1 MHWQIFNKTLVI
13 MGTYNELRIKVLTE
27 IDDVLSSVD
36 VNKLHEMVDVIT
48 ANKELKV
55 LGYAAGRMGSGLKA
69 FVMRLNHLGIKASFF
84 GDNYVPPMNSNDVF
98 ICCSNSGTTKSV
110 VNILEIFKAKSGGKV
125 ISFVGNENSKMAELS
140 DIVVKFKTCNGGL
153 NSADDPSKINSI
165 QPMTTLT
172 EQAMFILFD
181 LIVMMIIDK
190 LGIDIKDTK
199 QYHSNIE

>member
-1 MHWQIFNKTLVI
+1 MYYKD
-13 MGTYNELRIKVLTE
+13 IKSTVLAE
-27 IDDVLSSVD
+27 IDEVLSSINAD
-36 VNKLHEMVDVIT
+36 SLNQLVNSILKNDEV
-48 ANKELKV
+48 KV

-98 ICCSNSGTTKSV
+98 ICCSNSGSTKSV
-110 VNILEIFKAKSGGKV
+110 LSVLEIFKAKAQGTV

-140 DIVVKFKTCNGGL
+140 DVVIKFKTCNGGL

-172 EQAMFILFD
+172 EQAMFVLFD
-181 LIVMMIIDK
+181 IITMMIIERK
-190 LGIDIKDTK
+190 GIDIKDTK
-199 QYHSNIE
+199 KYHSNIE

>member
-1 MHWQIFNKTLVI
+1 MSR
-13 MGTYNELRIKVLTE
+13 YNLYKNTILAE
-27 IDDVLSSVD
+27 IDEVLASIDES
-36 VNKLHEMVDVIT
+36 KIEAMVDVLT
-48 ANKELKV
+48 GNKEIKV

-69 FVMRLNHLGIKASFF
+69 FIMRLNHLGIKASFF
-84 GDNYVPPMNSNDVF
+84 GDNYVPPMNANDVF

-110 VNILEIFKAKSGGKV
+110 VNILEIFKAKAGGKV
-125 ISFVGNENSKMAELS
+125 ISFVGNDNSKMAELS
-140 DIVVKFKTCNGGL
+140 DIVIKFKTCNGGL

-172 EQAMFILFD
+172 EQAMFVLFD

-190 LGIDIKDTK
+190 KGIDIKDTK